1 MADEETKVM
10 VCSRS
15 LTGELLASGVGKVV
29 CLGDAHFLLLT
40 SSRKRGEVG
49 RWKRRGRRRK
59 GGVGRRRSSR
69 HGDGREDVEVLMS
82 SSGID
87 RLGDSKD
94 RPDCGRAN
102 QGRSRQGAVS
112 QD

>member
-10 VCSRS
+10 VRSRS
-15 LTGELLASGVGKVV
+15 LPGELLASGVGEVV
-29 CLGDAHFLLLT
+29 CLGDAHFLLLAP
-40 SSRKRGEVG
+40 SSERGEVW
-49 RWKRRGRRRK
+49 RWRRS
-59 GGVGRRRSSR
+59 GRRRSSR

-82 SSGID
+82 SGGID
-87 RLGDSKD
+87 RLGDSSTGD
-94 RPDCGRAN
+94 ACGRAN

>member
-49 RWKRRGRRRK
+49 RWKRRGRRR
-59 GGVGRRRSSR
+59 SSR